1 MNSLSISFYCKF
13 NLGKIEFRFYSF
25 TRNRFTNGTWV
36 FATKYL
42 FIIVERLPAL
52 GEEPLS
58 AAAILSC
65 YHGEDK
71 MSQLT
76 EVDIF
81 SRKMNVLKVLPPI
94 NCVPLVS
101 TGITNTK
108 AGQRELGHFSENK
121 AFPDCV
127 LKTKSKEQF
136 RNNTSKSDNEDG
148 RYCGTPDLRQ
158 ICKHQTLHALCK
170 YCTRPPSRGGRVLM
184 EWLHR
189 NKILAPPKNSGSLFS
204 DASQIPERPP

>member
-1 MNSLSISFYCKF
+1 MVENIRLSI
-13 NLGKIEFRFYSF
+13 L
-25 TRNRFTNGTWV
+25 
-36 FATKYL
+36 
-42 FIIVERLPAL
+42 VERLPAL

-71 MSQLT
+71 MSPLT

-101 TGITNTK
+101 AGITNTK
-108 AGQRELGHFSENK
+108 TGRCELGNLSENK
-121 AFPDCV
+121 TFPDCV
-127 LKTKSKEQF
+127 LKRKSKEQF
-136 RNNTSKSDNEDG
+136 GNNTLKSDNEDG
-148 RYCGTPDLRQ
+148 RYCETPGLRH
-158 ICKHQTLHALCK
+158 ICKHQTLQALCK
-170 YCTRPPSRGGRVLM
+170 YCSRPPSRGGRVLM

-189 NKILAPPKNSGSLFS
+189 NKILAPPENNGSLFS